1 MKRIYLDHAASTPL
15 LPEVLE
21 IMQEALTDYSGNP
34 SSIHAEGRK
43 ARAQIED
50 ARKSIAKHLNASIGE
65 IFFTSGGTESNNTAI
80 KCAVRDLGIKKI
92 ISSPI
97 EHHAVIHT
105 IESCRRDFNTEIKFL
120 DVDQYGRIDLSELEK
135 ELGASHSPTL
145 VSLMH
150 INNELGNIN
159 PLEEISLLCKKYRA
173 YLHTDAVQSVGHI
186 SINLQQIQLD
196 FLSASAHKFNG
207 PKGIGFI
214 YISNR
219 IKINPFI
226 DGGGQERNMRGGTES
241 VHNILGM
248 AKALNLAIGNME
260 SHNIH
265 IFSLKNYFT
274 EKLKELNIDI
284 RINGDPNGH
293 VTHTILSVSFPA
305 NPKSDLLLMNFDI
318 AGVSVSGG
326 SACVSGSEQESH
338 VLNAIRHPTDRK
350 TIRFSFSHLNTPDEI
365 DQVLSLLHTW
375 YPVYS
380 A

>member
-21 IMQEALTDYSGNP
+21 IMQQALTNYAGNP
-34 SSIHAEGRK
+34 SSIHAEGRT
-43 ARAQIED
+43 ARAQIEE
-50 ARKSIAKHLNASIGE
+50 ARKSIAKHLHSSIGE

-92 ISSPI
+92 ISSPV
-97 EHHAVIHT
+97 EHHAVMHT
-105 IESCRRDFNTEIKFL
+105 IESCKRDFNTDVKFL
-120 DVDQYGRIDLSELEK
+120 DVDQYGRIGISDLEK
-135 ELGASHSPTL
+135 ELSASHSPTL

-159 PLEEISLLCKKYRA
+159 PIEEISILCKKYGA
-173 YLHTDAVQSVGHI
+173 YLHTDAVQSVGHLA
-186 SINLQQIQLD
+186 INLKQIQVD

-214 YISNR
+214 YINNR
-219 IKINPFI
+219 VKIKPFI

-248 AKALNLAIGNME
+248 AKALDLAIGAME
-260 SHNIH
+260 HHKKYIL
-265 IFSLKNYFT
+265 SLKNYFT
-274 EKLKELNIDI
+274 EKLKELNDGI
-284 RINGDPNGH
+284 RINGDPNGN
-293 VTHTILSVSFPA
+293 VTYTILSVSFPS

-318 AGVSVSGG
+318 AGISVSGG

-338 VLNAIRHPTDRK
+338 VLNAIRHPMDRK
-350 TIRFSFSHLNTPDEI
+350 TIRFSFSHLNTPEEI
-365 DQVLSLLHTW
+365 DQVVSLLHTW